1 MGELPTLVSDLAYIL
16 IVAGAVT
23 IIFKRLH
30 QPLVLG
36 YIVAGFLAGPHMP
49 YTPSVSDLTSIED
62 WSQIGVIFMMF
73 ALGLEFSFKKI
84 VKMGLKPIASALMVM
99 ACMISVGSAVGYGF
113 GWGSMDRLFLGGM
126 LAMSSTTIIYKAF
139 DDLGLRSRKFASTV
153 LSVLIL
159 EDILGILLMVVL
171 STMAVSKGVHGDQ
184 LLSSILQL
192 GFFLCLWF
200 IVGVYMVP
208 MFLRKARKYINA
220 ETLVVVCV
228 GLCFLMVVIA
238 AGVGYSAAFGAFMMG
253 SILSETI
260 EAERI
265 EHTISPLKDL
275 FGALFFVSVGMLVDP
290 SVLVQYWWPI
300 LVISLAVVLGQM
312 VLGSMSFLVTGNS
325 LHNSIQS
332 GFSLVQ
338 IGEFAFII
346 AALGQSLHVT
356 STFLYPVVVAVSIL
370 TTFATPYVIRMADP
384 AYRQVQKLLP
394 QSMTERISERRY
406 TMRGA
411 LPTLTGVGA
420 AWKGYV
426 KAILVQTGAYLT
438 LCVAFILFSFATLLP
453 LARHTLTH
461 WPGNIVCGLLTLLA
475 VAPCVR
481 PIVMRRSHSAN
492 AKRILQAG
500 KAHAFFYYV
509 IALLRFS
516 VGCSVIYYILNF
528 LSPYWW
534 VWHIMA
540 SAAIMLLIMA
550 SRWVK
555 WLSIKLERTFMQ
567 NLQSREQVSGTGY
580 GRRLMGQD
588 LHIARV
594 EVPHNTRWGGR
605 TLAELSLGSTE
616 HINVVAVIRGHLHIN
631 IPSANACI
639 YPGDIIEVAADDAA
653 IGRLQSR
660 LQQEVYDPDG
670 NDAPHNSLSLLR
682 LTLAGESELCGHTLA
697 DTNFRTRYSC
707 MVIGREVDSGELT
720 RMEPQRALA
729 AGDILWVAG
738 EDESLK
744 SLRAIMCGE

>member
-1 MGELPTLVSDLAYIL
+1 MGELPTLVRDLAYIL

-23 IIFKRLH
+23 IVFKRLR

-73 ALGLEFSFKKI
+73 SLGLEFSFKKI
-84 VKMGLKPIASALMVM
+84 VKMGMRPIASSLLVM
-99 ACMISVGSAVGYGF
+99 ACMMSVGSAVGYAF
-113 GWGSMDRLFLGGM
+113 GWGSMNRLFLGGM

-139 DDLGLRSRKFASTV
+139 DDLGLRSKKFASSV

-159 EDILGILLMVVL
+159 EDIMGILLMVIL
-171 STMAVSKGVHGDQ
+171 SAMAVSKGVHGEQ
-184 LLSSILQL
+184 LLGSILQL
-192 GFFLCLWF
+192 GFFLILWF
-200 IVGVYMVP
+200 IVGVWVVP
-208 MFLRKARKYINA
+208 IFLRKARKYINA

-290 SVLVQYWWPI
+290 SVLAHYWLPI
-300 LVISLAVVLGQM
+300 LVISLAVVVGQM
-312 VLGSMSFLVTGNS
+312 VFGSLSFLVTGNS
-325 LHNSIQS
+325 LHDSILS

-346 AALGQSLHVT
+346 ASLGQTLHVT

-370 TTFATPYVIRMADP
+370 TTFVTPYAIRMAEP
-384 AYRQVQKLLP
+384 AYRQVQRLLP
-394 QSMTERISERRY
+394 QSMTERISERGRS
-406 TMRGA
+406 MREA
-411 LPTLTGVGA
+411 IPTLGGVGA
-420 AWKGYV
+420 AWKGYLRAV
-426 KAILVQTGAYLT
+426 LVQTGAYLT

-453 LARHTLTH
+453 LARHLLTH
-461 WPGNIVCGLLTLLA
+461 WPGNIVCGLATLVA
-475 VAPCVR
+475 VAPCLR
-481 PIVMRRSHSAN
+481 PIVCRRSHSDN
-492 AKRILQAG
+492 ARLIRQAG
-500 KAHAFFYYV
+500 RVHALFFYIV
-509 IALLRFS
+509 GTLRFTM
-516 VGCSVIYYILNF
+516 GCAVIYYILNF

-534 VWHIMA
+534 VWHVLA
-540 SAAIMLLIMA
+540 SAALMLLIMG

-555 WLSIKLERTFMQ
+555 WISIRLERTFMQ

-580 GRRLMGQD
+580 GRKLMGQD

-594 EVPHNTRWGGR
+594 EVPLSTRWGGR

-616 HINVVAVIRGHLHIN
+616 HINVVAVIRGHLRIN
-631 IPSANACI
+631 IPSAANRI
-639 YPGDIIEVAADDAA
+639 YPGDLIEVAADDAS

-660 LQQEVYDPDG
+660 LQREVYAPDG
-670 NDAPHNSLSLLR
+670 GDMPHNSLSLLR
-682 LTLAGESELCGHTLA
+682 LTLAGGSELCGHTLA

-707 MVIGREVDSGELT
+707 MVIGREMADGELT
-720 RMEPQRALA
+720 MVEPQRPLEP
-729 AGDILWVAG
+729 GDILWVAG
-738 EDESLK
+738 EDYNLK
-744 SLRAIMCGE
+744 VLRTVMTCE